1 MPRLTPLHWKELESV
16 LFSLGYALIRQT
28 ASHRIYWKSGCTR
41 PLVVNVHGKKLLQ
54 VDVISS
60 LLKTAG
66 ITRDDF
72 LALLGK

>member
-1 MPRLTPLHWKELESV
+1 MPRLTPLHWKDLGVV
-16 LFSLGYALIRQT
+16 LLKLGYVLKRQT
-28 ASHRIYWKSGCTR
+28 ASHRIYWKDGCIR

-54 VDVISS
+54 VDVIVG

-66 ITRDDF
+66 LTREEF